1 VSDHTPAPSS
11 AATPEEVA
19 FQESVRAFLD
29 AHAKPLPEW
38 EEGWGNGPD
47 ELAAGAEPTREEELR
62 MVEAAVAFRRELF
75 DAGFGWITGPPEY
88 GGAGLD
94 QRYQDLFDEVAA
106 AYELPSEACFIVGH
120 HIVAP
125 TLLAW
130 GTPEVK
136 ERYLR
141 ALYRADLLACQL
153 FSEPEAGSDLAGV
166 KSRAVRDGDGWRV
179 SGQKVWTSG
188 GHYSDIGEMLVRT
201 DPDAPKHAG
210 LTMLM
215 IDMHDPGV
223 EVRPLKQMTGGEAF
237 NEVFV
242 DDVYVPDS
250 HVLGKPGDGWKV
262 AMTTLGN
269 ERASMGYRSAPPAT
283 DPVERLLGLIKHFG
297 LDGDA
302 HIRQEFARI
311 AIRRDVIRWTAAR
324 AAAALA
330 AGGEPGAEASI
341 IKLMDSENV
350 RAIGELAGRVL
361 GPRMTADTGE
371 WGTYVWAELMLSAPS
386 RRIAGGTDE
395 IMRNIMAERILG
407 LPREPKPA
415 R

>member
-1 VSDHTPAPSS
+1 MSDQTENPPTGEA
-11 AATPEEVA
+11 A
-19 FQESVRAFLD
+19 FQDAVRAFLD
-29 AHAKPLPEW
+29 AHAKPLPEAQ
-38 EEGWGNGPD
+38 EGWGVGSD
-47 ELAAGAEPTREEELR
+47 ELSSGAEPTREEELR
-62 MVEAAVAFRRELF
+62 MVEAATAFRRELF
-75 DAGFGWITGPPEY
+75 DAGFGWLTGPAEY
-88 GGAGLD
+88 GGGGREARF
-94 QRYQDLFDEVAA
+94 QELFDEVAA
-106 AYELPSEACFIVGH
+106 DYELPSEACFVVGH

-166 KSRAVRDGDGWRV
+166 RSRGVRDGDGWRV

-188 GHYSDIGEMLVRT
+188 AHYSDIGEMLVRT
-201 DPDAPKHAG
+201 DPEASKHGG

-223 EVRPLKQMTGGEAF
+223 EIRPLRQMTGGEAF

-242 DDVYVPDS
+242 DDVFVPDS

-269 ERASMGYRSAPPAT
+269 ERASMGYRTSPPAS
-283 DPVERLLGLIKHFG
+283 DPVERLLGLIRHFG
-297 LDGDA
+297 LEGDTG
-302 HIRQEFARI
+302 IRSEFARI
-311 AIRRDVIRWTAAR
+311 AIRRDIIRWTAAR
-324 AAAALA
+324 AAARA

-350 RAIGELAGRVL
+350 RAIGALAGRVL
-361 GPRMTADTGE
+361 GARMTADTGE

-386 RRIAGGTDE
+386 LRLAGGTDE

-407 LPREPKPA
+407 LPREPAPN

>member
-1 VSDHTPAPSS
+1 MSEP
-11 AATPEEVA
+11 TPEEIE
-19 FQESVRAFLD
+19 FQRAARAFLD
-29 AHAKPLPEW
+29 AHAKPLPERAV
-38 EEGWGNGPD
+38 GWGIGPD
-47 ELAAGAEPTREEELR
+47 ELSAGAEPTREEELR

-75 DAGFGWITGPPEY
+75 DAGFGWITGPVEY

-106 AYELPSEACFIVGH
+106 EYELPSEACFIVGH

-130 GTPEVK
+130 GTEEVK
-136 ERYLR
+136 QRYLR
-141 ALYRADLLACQL
+141 ALFRADVIACQL

-210 LTMLM
+210 LTMVL

-223 EVRPLKQMTGGEAF
+223 EVRPLRQLTGGEAF

-242 DDVYVPDS
+242 DDVFVPDS
-250 HVLGKPGDGWKV
+250 HVLGRPGDGWKV

-269 ERASMGYRSAPPAT
+269 ERASMGYRDAPPGT
-283 DPVERLLGLIKHFG
+283 DPVERLLGLIRHFG
-297 LDGDA
+297 LAGDA
-302 HIRQEFARI
+302 HIRQEFAKI

-350 RAIGELAGRVL
+350 RAIGELAGRAL

-371 WGTYVWAELMLSAPS
+371 WGTYVWARLALSAPS

-407 LPREPKPA
+407 LPREPRPG